1 MRPHRRLLRLVAS
14 GVTLVVAIVVASAAA
29 EVGVV
34 AAPSDTSVPAE
45 PLYTTV
51 DYPGPRQVALTFDD
65 GPYFKTTS
73 AVLDILRRQKVG
85 ATFFVVG
92 YMANRSDNS
101 RAVLRRAHDEGHS
114 IQNHSWTHP
123 HLAGLGAESVERE
136 LARTS
141 RLIEQLTGVAPTIFR
156 PPFGSTSDRVRATAT
171 SIGLRQMLWGASP
184 RNMNDPADRMVS
196 SVLGQA
202 KRYRKAGRGLV
213 VLLHDGSGN
222 RAATVKALPE
232 IIKGLKKAGWEF
244 VVVR

>member
-1 MRPHRRLLRLVAS
+1 M
-14 GVTLVVAIVVASAAA
+14 TLGGIAWAVPSSDVSA
-29 EVGVV
+29 V
-34 AAPSDTSVPAE
+34 PTDTTIPAD
-45 PLYTTV
+45 PAYMTV
-51 DYPGPRQVALTFDD
+51 DYPGPGQVALTFDD

-73 AVLDILRRQKVG
+73 AILDILRRQRVG

-92 YMANRSDNS
+92 YMANRSSNS
-101 RAVLRRAHDEGHS
+101 RAVLQRAHDEGHS
-114 IQNHSWTHP
+114 IQNHSWNHP
-123 HLAGLGAESVERE
+123 HLAGLKPQSVERE

-141 RLIEQLTGVAPTIFR
+141 RLIEQLTGVAPTVFR
-156 PPFGSTSDRVRATAT
+156 PPFGSTSPRVRSTAT
-171 SIGLRQMLWGASP
+171 SIGLRQLMWGASP

-202 KRYRKAGRGLV
+202 KRYQTAGKGLV

-222 RAATVKALPE
+222 RAGTVKALPD

>member
-1 MRPHRRLLRLVAS
+1 MFGATALALSSSDVLAV
-14 GVTLVVAIVVASAAA
+14 
-29 EVGVV
+29 
-34 AAPSDTSVPAE
+34 PSDTTFPAE
-45 PLYTTV
+45 PTYVTV
-51 DYPGPRQVALTFDD
+51 EYPGPGQVALTFDD

-73 AVLDILRRQKVG
+73 AILDILQRQKVG

-92 YMANRSDNS
+92 YMANRSSNS

-114 IQNHSWTHP
+114 IQNHSWNHP
-123 HLAGLGAESVERE
+123 HLAGLKPPSVERE

-156 PPFGSTSDRVRATAT
+156 PPFGSTSPRVRATAT
-171 SIGLRQMLWGASP
+171 SVGLRQMLWGASP

-196 SVLGQA
+196 SILGQA
-202 KRYRKAGRGLV
+202 RRYQKAGKGLV
-213 VLLHDGSGN
+213 VLMHDGSGN